1 MNTGKQMK
9 TRILSLSML
18 IVGILI
24 LGACSPLE
32 GENLIDPSPAA
43 IPTQIKVMPG
53 DSLPDDEAS
62 RLMYALL
69 ESSETEFKQAV
80 EAIIAAQDTRFIP
93 VFIELFR
100 ANQLSLIGDIDFR
113 IPIDALEFLSGQ
125 PLGNDWPA
133 WIEWYGKTDL
143 IPPSGFTSWKGQLLG
158 RIDPGF
164 SDFLQDDFPTTI
176 RAEEILWGGVPVDG
190 IPALDNA
197 AMIPA
202 SEASYLEAEEPVFG
216 ISINGDHRA
225 YPLRIL
231 DWHEMANDVVG
242 GVPISLAYC
251 TLCGAGIAYD
261 GRASNGETYT
271 FGSSGFLYRSNK
283 LMYDRQTRTLWNQLT
298 GEPVLGKLVG
308 SDVSL
313 KLQPVVITTWD
324 SWLSQHPDT
333 QVLDINTGFQRPYVP
348 GAAYGDYFAYHDTM
362 FPVWLRSDLL
372 PTKDRI
378 FALQVEG
385 IPKAYPLDILSEEQ
399 VVNDTIG
406 NTSVVLIA
414 SRGDIQVEGTNQ
426 RAGQVSYDAG
436 GEVRA
441 YASDSQTFTPGS
453 ESDTVMDSAGDIW
466 KVTEEALVGPNGDR
480 APRLSG
486 HLAYWFGWYSF
497 FPQTLLYD
505 PADSQS
511 GQTIDDEQ
519 PSLPTV
525 TLKDLGPAP
534 ELTNETWINSETPLR
549 LADLRGQV
557 VLLEMWTFG

>member
-1 MNTGKQMK
+1 M
-9 TRILSLSML
+9 
-18 IVGILI
+18 
-24 LGACSPLE
+24 P
-32 GENLIDPSPAA
+32 ENP
-43 IPTQIKVMPG
+43 
-53 DSLPDDEAS
+53 LPDDEAT
-62 RLMYALL
+62 RLMYDLL
-69 ESSETEFKQAV
+69 QSSESEFKQAV
-80 EAIIAAQDTRFIP
+80 ETIIGAQDTRFIP

-133 WIEWYGKTDL
+133 WVEWYGKTDL
-143 IPPSGFTSWKGQLLG
+143 TPPPGFTSWKGQLLG
-158 RIDPGF
+158 QIDPGF
-164 SDFLQDDFPTTI
+164 SDFLKDEFPTTI
-176 RAEEILWGGVPVDG
+176 RAEEILWGGVTVDG

-197 AMIPA
+197 VMIPA
-202 SEASYLEAEEPVFG
+202 SEASYLETKEPVFG

-242 GVPISLAYC
+242 GVPVSLAYC

-298 GEPVLGKLVG
+298 GEPVMGELVG
-308 SDVSL
+308 SGVKL
-313 KLQPVVITTWD
+313 NLQPIVITNWD

-333 QVLDINTGFQRPYVP
+333 VVLDINTGFQRPYIP

-362 FPVWLRSDLL
+362 FPVWQRSDLL

-378 FALQVEG
+378 FAPQIEG
-385 IPKAYPLDILSEEQ
+385 IPKAYPLDILTEEQ

-406 NTSVVLIA
+406 DTSIVLIA
-414 SRGDIQVEGTNQ
+414 SRGDITVEGTNQ
-426 RAGQVSYDAG
+426 RVGQVSYDAG

-441 YASDSQTFTPGS
+441 YASGNNTFTPGS
-453 ESDTVMDSAGDIW
+453 ESDSVMDSAGNIW
-466 KVTEEALVGPNGDR
+466 EVAEEALVSPNGER
-480 APRLSG
+480 VPRISG

-497 FPQTLLYD
+497 FPQTLIYEHS
-505 PADSQS
+505 DSQT
-511 GQTIDDEQ
+511 GQTIDEAQ
-519 PSLPTV
+519 MSLPPN
-525 TLKDLGPAP
+525 TLRDQGLAP
-534 ELTNETWINSETPLR
+534 ELTNEIWLNSEKPLR

-557 VLLEMWTFG
+557 VLLDMWTFG